1 MPGVRA
7 GLRLQSVQLQ
17 SHWRGGHAAWL
28 LQSRGSERVGLA
40 SRLCPGAEHCLVP
53 VRWDEGSRPL
63 SPSAGLDGAGTRAVA
78 CFVYLTEMGQ
88 MWQTWLFPAWP
99 LFLTK
104 FWQKEQGICG
114 LSFVL
119 CLRAFLGCR
128 PLKSAS
134 PGYVSQLCPTLC
146 NPVGCSLPGSSV
158 RAILQARVLE
168 WVAVPSP
175 GDLPNPGIEPG
186 FPTLQADA
194 LPSEP
199 PGELK

>member
-1 MPGVRA
+1 MLSLTTERI
-7 GLRLQSVQLQ
+7 LT
-17 SHWRGGHAAWL
+17 WL

-78 CFVYLTEMGQ
+78 CFVYLTEVGQ

-114 LSFVL
+114 LSFVPESISGLQAPQECKSWL
-119 CLRAFLGCR
+119 CL
-128 PLKSAS
+128 SV
-134 PGYVSQLCPTLC
+134 VSD
-146 NPVGCSLPGSSV
+146 SLQPRG
-158 RAILQARVLE
+158 L
-168 WVAVPSP
+168 
-175 GDLPNPGIEPG
+175 
-186 FPTLQADA
+186 
-194 LPSEP
+194 
-199 PGELK
+199 